1 MNCELIKRNPRAA
14 SVALAVVVAIVATA
28 LETFRLRYANY
39 LVFTDSTLDFW
50 NGVSPYTQRF
60 VDDHGRYF
68 LYTPVFSV
76 LYLPFALLPKWLGP
90 FVWNLTN
97 VALFTTAVFTL
108 PSRYDAWKVR
118 IYLLLLLILEQ
129 SVFCFQFNIVVAYVF
144 LFAYSLME
152 RGKSG
157 WAVLLIMISATTKVY
172 GIVQLL
178 LLFCYP
184 KVWRNLCLAVVAGLA
199 LLCLPALKVGLAG
212 LVPCYMDW
220 WEMLSQ
226 HQSAATFASLLYAWP
241 LCYLLD
247 HYRLVQIVTVAV
259 VIAIFFL
266 RHKRWNDFTWR
277 ATVLAVLM
285 GWIIVFGDSSE
296 THTYIIALAGYMLW
310 YSLQERHTVLDR
322 VLLWGMLIFFGV
334 IPIDALVP
342 SKVHHLVNDAWYV
355 NVYLYAI
362 AWCRMLWCMASQPL
376 NPSTPKP
383 FKK

>member
-1 MNCELIKRNPRAA
+1 MNCELIKRNPRTA
-14 SVALAVVVAIVATA
+14 SVVLAVVVAIVATA

-108 PSRYDAWKVR
+108 PSRYDAWKVK
-118 IYLLLLLILEQ
+118 IYLFLLLILEQ

-157 WAVLLIMISATTKVY
+157 WAVLLIMVSATTKVY

-178 LLFCYP
+178 MLFCYP
-184 KVWRNLCLAVVAGLA
+184 KVWRNLCISVVAGVA
-199 LLCLPALKVGLAG
+199 LLALPALKVGFSG

-220 WEMLSQ
+220 WAMLSQ
-226 HQSAATFASLLYAWP
+226 HQSAASFASLLYTWP
-241 LCYLLD
+241 LNLLLS
-247 HYRLVQIVTVAV
+247 HYRIVQLVTVG
-259 VIAIFFL
+259 AIIVFFFM
-266 RHKRWNDFTWR
+266 RHSNWSDFTWR
-277 ATVLAVLM
+277 ATALAVLM

-310 YSLQERHTVLDR
+310 YSLQERHTLVDR
-322 VLLWGMLIFFGV
+322 VLFWAMLIFFGI
-334 IPIDALVP
+334 IPVDALVP
-342 SKVHHLVNDAWYV
+342 ARVHNLLNGTFYID
-355 NVYLYAI
+355 VYLYAI
-362 AWCRMLWCMASQPL
+362 AWCRMFYRMA
-376 NPSTPKP
+376 K
-383 FKK
+383 